1 MRESNFTEYSLKF
14 SRAILLGSSKKELL
28 NNLFS
33 NVVFPTPLGPSK
45 QKSCYSLI
53 LSPIISVN
61 LFLSNSGNISKL
73 EISLILIH
81 IG

>member
-33 NVVFPTPLGPSK
+33 NVVFPTPLGSSK